1 MEINRKIDVVIPVY
15 NAFAVL
21 QNCLASLELYQDGI
35 ENIILIDDASSDKN
49 VVNLVRSYSKKN
61 NWNLIKHDKNLGF
74 VKTANEGLKIS
85 KNNTILLNSDT
96 VVSEYWIQAFN
107 KLLKNNSTIGTAT
120 AWSNNAEICSF
131 PQFLQNN
138 KIPENLNRL
147 SEILYK
153 NYQPQYPEIPTA
165 VGFCMLIT
173 KQAKQTIGYF
183 DE

>member
-74 VKTANEGLKIS
+74 VKTANEGL
-85 KNNTILLNSDT
+85 
-96 VVSEYWIQAFN
+96 N
-107 KLLKNNSTIGTAT
+107 K
-120 AWSNNAEICSF
+120 
-131 PQFLQNN
+131 
-138 KIPENLNRL
+138 
-147 SEILYK
+147 
-153 NYQPQYPEIPTA
+153 
-165 VGFCMLIT
+165 
-173 KQAKQTIGYF
+173 
-183 DE
+183 